1 MANPIQEHFAEELLE
16 RISRDRYPSIT
27 QMNLFEYVASREQ
40 LAVYVLHLM
49 DRIEQERIPS
59 VPLLLRVQR
68 LIARFGT

>member
-1 MANPIQEHFAEELLE
+1 VANPIQERYADALLE
-16 RISRDRYPSIT
+16 RISNDRFPSVT

-40 LAVYVLHLM
+40 LAVYLLHLM
-49 DRIEQERIPS
+49 DRIDQERNPS

>member
-1 MANPIQEHFAEELLE
+1 M
-16 RISRDRYPSIT
+16 RYPSVT

-40 LAVYVLHLM
+40 LAVYTLHLI
-49 DRIEQERIPS
+49 DRIEQERNPS

>member
-1 MANPIQEHFAEELLE
+1 MANPIQERYADALLE
-16 RISRDRYPSIT
+16 RISNDRFPSVT

-40 LAVYVLHLM
+40 LAVYLLHLM
-49 DRIEQERIPS
+49 DRIDQERNPS